1 MTKTTTKPKVRLE
14 STEQI
19 LFVNRVRHFHPDILV
34 MAIPNGG
41 ARDIRTA
48 TKLKAEGVL
57 SGAPD
62 IFIPH
67 AAQGWNGLFIE
78 MKRVSGGKVSPQ
90 QQQVGETLTDNG
102 YLVVVA
108 YGVQEA
114 YSAFKQYFSLS

>member
-1 MTKTTTKPKVRLE
+1 
-14 STEQI
+14 
-19 LFVNRVRHFHPDILV
+19 

-57 SGAPD
+57 PGAPD

-90 QQQVGETLTDNG
+90 QKQVGDTLTENG

-108 YGVQEA
+108 YGVEEA
-114 YSAFKQYFSLS
+114 YSTFKQYFSLS